1 MHPHHHDPDYDHQ
14 HPFQAD
20 GHRGVGPRRGGPH
33 PRGDFAG
40 LGEFRDLGRGS
51 GRGRRRR
58 RGGDV
63 RAAALLLLAE
73 RPRHGY
79 DLIQEIKE
87 RSDGMWSPSPGSV
100 YPVLQQ
106 LEDEGLVE
114 FDRVDGRKTA
124 SLTDTGRAYVE
135 EHTDD
140 LGTPW
145 ATAKAG
151 SEGVHELGQAVR
163 SLMGAFRQVTSDGTP
178 EQRRQAAALL
188 EETRRGLYRILAGDQ
203 A

>member
-1 MHPHHHDPDYDHQ
+1 MHPHPHDQLPDDH
-14 HPFQAD
+14 HPFRAD
-20 GHRGVGPRRGGPH
+20 DHRGPSPRRGGPH

-73 RPRHGY
+73 QPRHGY
-79 DLIQEIKE
+79 DMIQEIKE
-87 RSDGMWSPSPGSV
+87 RSDGLWSPSPGSV

-124 SLTDTGRAYVE
+124 SLTQAGRTYVE
-135 EHTDD
+135 EHIDD

-145 ATAKAG
+145 AAAKAG

-178 EQRRQAAALL
+178 DQRRQAAALL
-188 EETRRGLYRILAGDQ
+188 VETRRGLYRILAGDP

>member
-1 MHPHHHDPDYDHQ
+1 MNTPFDTHPHDHDPFDRHDRRQ
-14 HPFQAD
+14 
-20 GHRGVGPRRGGPH
+20 RGPRRGGPH
-33 PRGDFAG
+33 QRG
-40 LGEFRDLGRGS
+40 
-51 GRGRRRR
+51 GRRRGR

-73 RPRHGY
+73 QPRHGY
-79 DLIQEIKE
+79 DLIQEIRE
-87 RSDGMWSPSPGSV
+87 RSNEMWTPSPGSV

-114 FDRVDGRKTA
+114 FERVDGRKTA
-124 SLTDTGRAYVE
+124 SLTAAGRTFVE
-135 EHTDD
+135 DNADE

-145 ATAKAG
+145 ATAQAG
-151 SEGVHELGQAVR
+151 SEGVHELGHALR

-188 EETRRGLYRILAGDQ
+188 DDTRRQLYRVLAGDES
-203 A
+203 

>member
-1 MHPHHHDPDYDHQ
+1 
-14 HPFQAD
+14 
-20 GHRGVGPRRGGPH
+20 RRRG
-33 PRGDFAG
+33 
-40 LGEFRDLGRGS
+40 
-51 GRGRRRR
+51 R

-79 DLIQEIKE
+79 DLIQEIRE
-87 RSDGMWSPSPGSV
+87 RTQGVWSPSPGSV

-114 FDRVDGRKTA
+114 FDRVDGRKTG
-124 SLTDTGRAYVE
+124 SLTEAGQAYVAEHAE
-135 EHTDD
+135 E

-145 ATAKAG
+145 ATAKADT
-151 SEGVHELGQAVR
+151 EGVPELGQALR
-163 SLMGAFRQVTSDGTP
+163 SLAGAYKQVARDGTP
-178 EQRRQAAALL
+178 EQRQQAASLL
-188 EETRRGLYRILAGDQ
+188 DETRRRLYRVLAGDE